1 LERGI
6 GTQQAIKQAID
17 YCIYHNILSDFLTA
31 HKAEVLA
38 MLLEEYNAQ
47 ETMDYLWR
55 EAFEDGEKIGLE
67 RGLEQGL
74 EQGRED
80 EREKG
85 RIAMLTTAKK
95 LLALNMPPEQVSQ
108 VTGLSI
114 AEINDMLDTKG
125 SPA

>member
-1 LERGI
+1 
-6 GTQQAIKQAID
+6 
-17 YCIYHNILSDFLTA
+17 
-31 HKAEVLA
+31 
-38 MLLEEYNAQ
+38 
-47 ETMDYLWR
+47 MDYLWR

-67 RGLEQGL
+67 R
-74 EQGRED
+74 GRED

-95 LLALNMPPEQVSQ
+95 LLVLNMPPEQVSQ

-125 SPA
+125 SPS